1 MRIEVMAFEWI
12 GHLTSCERT
21 SDFSGAT
28 TQQKGELV
36 KRSVHGTGY
45 RTLLTVRFLTAGAA
59 LLLAML
65 ATSVQSALPA
75 NAVSPVTVRPLSGEL
90 TPVPVGDTL
99 IGPASPSTKMSLEV
113 TLQPRNPSALAA
125 EVNAVSTPD
134 SPYYRH
140 FITPA
145 VFEQEYGPTPATI
158 ARVTAALKAEGLTV
172 GAISRTGLYLPVTGT
187 VAQTESAFVTPEFSY
202 ELHSGGLGFY
212 NSAEPSV
219 PSSVASDIEG
229 IIGLNTLNV
238 AQPVGPIV
246 ARGHTQ
252 KVTRHASPQLAPNQ
266 PTPGASCSS
275 SFTTLRMVER
285 SVLINSLPGTTQ
297 CTLYSKSGLWRRFHD

>member
-1 MRIEVMAFEWI
+1 MIEAPVRIEVMAFEWI

-125 EVNAVSTPD
+125 EVNAVTH
-134 SPYYRH
+134 R
-140 FITPA
+140 
-145 VFEQEYGPTPATI
+145 
-158 ARVTAALKAEGLTV
+158 RL
-172 GAISRTGLYLPVTGT
+172 
-187 VAQTESAFVTPEFSY
+187 
-202 ELHSGGLGFY
+202 
-212 NSAEPSV
+212 
-219 PSSVASDIEG
+219 
-229 IIGLNTLNV
+229 
-238 AQPVGPIV
+238 
-246 ARGHTQ
+246 
-252 KVTRHASPQLAPNQ
+252 
-266 PTPGASCSS
+266 
-275 SFTTLRMVER
+275 
-285 SVLINSLPGTTQ
+285 SVLPTLGLLPRFSSRSTD
-297 CTLYSKSGLWRRFHD
+297 RRPQRLLV